1 MKKSL
6 FLILFIS
13 LNIGKLSAQTNAG
26 SDTLFSKPYIDLD
39 EWREKPVKHRYV
51 HGGFL
56 GTDTRFSFYFPEKD
70 HYQGRFYQY
79 ITPVPDSETL
89 SQGATGQEDKI
100 SFSIESGAYFV
111 ETNAGGKTGADGLY
125 GADPTIAAYRANAAS
140 AEYSKIVAAS
150 IYGSHRTYGYCF
162 GGSGGAYRTI
172 GGLENTDAWDGAVP
186 YVVGSPMAI
195 PNVFT
200 VRMHAMRILK
210 DKFSQLVDALEPGG
224 SGDMYAGLTTEEKEA
239 LMEVTKM
246 GFPPKSWFGYET
258 MGIHAFAVL
267 YQPMSMVDA
276 SYFEDFWKVKGYY
289 GATAP
294 ESLLKA
300 RLEQKSTIKKLVT
313 ADQAA
318 KMGLKIAS
326 LAGQARGT
334 ADAAWKSLDGKE
346 IHLPVAFELADDLP
360 KLDFYGGDLHI
371 KTGKSAGKTI
381 SLTEI
386 SGNHVVLGTVDP
398 VLLATI
404 EEGDEVE
411 VTNSNFLAAQTY
423 HRHQVP
429 GKEYT
434 VWDQFRTADG
444 TAMYP
449 QRPMNLGPMFTRGA
463 SGVMP
468 SGKFKG
474 KMILL
479 QSLYDREAFP
489 WQADWYKTQVE
500 NHFKDRTNDHFRV
513 WFTDRALHGDF
524 EKQEFP
530 TQTVSYLGVIQ
541 QALRD
546 LAQWVEKETPAP
558 ESTTYTIE
566 DGQVIV
572 PKIAADRM
580 GIQPIVNLTIA
591 GEKRIE
597 INTGESVTFTATIA
611 VPPNTG
617 EIVAAEWDFEGSSD
631 FELKEKSIAMD
642 EKTAIAKV
650 TRTYT
655 FKKGGTYFPTIRVA
669 SQRTG
674 DIKTQFALIQNLDR
688 VRVVVK

>member
-1 MKKSL
+1 MKKA
-6 FLILFIS
+6 ILFFLFFS
-13 LNIGKLSAQTNAG
+13 LVVGKSFAQPKT
-26 SDTLFSKPYIDLD
+26 SLDTLFTKPYIDLD
-39 EWREKPVKHRYV
+39 EWREKPLKHRYV
-51 HGGFL
+51 HGGFK
-56 GTDTRFSFYFPEKD
+56 GTDARFSFYFPAKD
-70 HYQGRFYQY
+70 QYQGRFYQY

-89 SQGATGQEDKI
+89 SQGAAGQEDKI

-111 ETNAGGKTGADGLY
+111 ETNAGGKTGGGGLF

-140 AEYSKIVAAS
+140 AHYSRIVANEF
-150 IYGSHRTYGYCF
+150 YGKHRTYGYCF

-210 DKFSQLVDALEPGG
+210 DKFPQIVDALEPGG
-224 SGDMYAGLTTEEKEA
+224 NGDMYKGLNAEEKEA

-246 GFPPKSWFGYET
+246 GFPPKSWFGYKT

-267 YQPMSMVDA
+267 YQPMAMVDKK
-276 SYFEDFWKVKGYY
+276 YFEDFWKVKGYY
-289 GATAP
+289 GVNAP
-294 ESLLKA
+294 ASLLKS
-300 RLEQKSTIKKLVT
+300 RIQQKTTIKSLIT
-313 ADQAA
+313 AAQAA
-318 KMGLKIAS
+318 KMGIQIAS

-334 ADAAWKSLDGKE
+334 ADAAWKSIDGKE
-346 IHLPVAFELADDLP
+346 IHLPIAFELAGNLP
-360 KLDFYGGDLHI
+360 KIDFYGGDLI
-371 KTGKSAGKTI
+371 VKTGKSAGKSI

-386 SGNHVVLGTVDP
+386 SGNNVILGVTDPKVLAD
-398 VLLATI
+398 I
-404 EEGDEVE
+404 EVGDEVE
-411 VTNSNFLAAQTY
+411 VDNSNFLAAQTY

-434 VWDQFRTADG
+434 VWDQFRNADG
-444 TAMYP
+444 TPIYP

-479 QSLYDREAFP
+479 ESLYDREAFP
-489 WQADWYKTQVE
+489 WQADWYRTQVK
-500 NHFKDRTNDHFRV
+500 NHFKDSTDNHFRV

-546 LAQWVEKETPAP
+546 LSQWVEKEKPAP
-558 ESTTYTIE
+558 ANTNYTIE

-572 PKIAADRM
+572 PNNAADRK
-580 GIQPIVNLTIA
+580 GIQPLVNLTIK
-591 GEKRIE
+591 GKKRTDVK
-597 INTGESVTFTATIA
+597 TGKSVTFTAIIE
-611 VPPNTG
+611 VPQNTG
-617 EIVAAEWDFEGSSD
+617 QVVAAEWDFEGSGNFD
-631 FELKEKSIAMD
+631 LKEKAIIFD
-642 EKTAIAKV
+642 EKASVAKI
-650 TRTYT
+650 TTTYT
-655 FKKGGTYFPTIRVA
+655 FKKPGTYFPTLRVA
-669 SQRTG
+669 SQREG
-674 DIKTQFALIQNLDR
+674 NAKTPFALIQNLDR